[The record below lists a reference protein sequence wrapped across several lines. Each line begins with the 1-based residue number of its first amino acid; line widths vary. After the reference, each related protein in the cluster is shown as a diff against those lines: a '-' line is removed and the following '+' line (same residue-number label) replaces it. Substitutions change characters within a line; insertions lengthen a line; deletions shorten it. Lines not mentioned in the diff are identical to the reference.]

1 MMCVKNLFAI
11 AVSIMFCSWVVMMW
25 ARSSLFRPDKFK
37 VVNSTSDT
45 TKVLKTDLMF
55 IVEVTPIVLTK
66 NFWGYFISLC
76 SHFLAY
82 SHSRI
87 SYLILSRW
95 QKSRLP
101 LLSLRCIPLPSQ

>member
-1 MMCVKNLFAI
+1 MCVKNLFAI

-55 IVEVTPIVLTK
+55 LVEVTPIVLTK
-66 NFWGYFISLC
+66 NFWGHFISLC
-76 SHFLAY
+76 VFL
-82 SHSRI
+82 
-87 SYLILSRW
+87 LIHILVSLTLSCRGG
-95 QKSRLP
+95 RRVGC
-101 LLSLRCIPLPSQ
+101 RCCL